1 MSYEVQILPKAVRQ
15 IKALSAVEVRQDITL
30 TIQSLT
36 NEPRPIGVKKLS
48 GEKDVYR
55 VKAGNYR
62 VLYRIIDK
70 ILVVV
75 VVSVGHRRE
84 VYRDRN
90 FC

>member
-15 IKALSAVEVRQDITL
+15 IKALSVEVRQDISL
-30 TIQSLT
+30 MIQSLA

-55 VKAGNYR
+55 VRVGNYR
-62 VLYRIIDK
+62 VLYRIVDK
-70 ILVVV
+70 VLVVL

-84 VYRDRN
+84 VYRDR
-90 FC
+90 

>member
-1 MSYEVQILPKAVRQ
+1 MSYEVQILPKAARQ
-15 IKALSAVEVRQDITL
+15 IKALSVEVRQDISL
-30 TIQSLT
+30 TIQSLA

-55 VKAGNYR
+55 VRVGNYR

-84 VYRDRN
+84 VYRDR
-90 FC
+90 

>member
-1 MSYEVQILPKAVRQ
+1 MSYEVQILPKVARQ
-15 IKALSAVEVRQDITL
+15 IKALSVEIRQDISL
-30 TIQSLT
+30 TIRSLA

-70 ILVVV
+70 VLVVV
-75 VVSVGHRRE
+75 VVSIGHRRE
-84 VYRDRN
+84 VYCDR
-90 FC
+90 

>member
-1 MSYEVQILPKAVRQ
+1 MSYEVQILPKVARQ
-15 IKALSAVEVRQDITL
+15 IKALSVEVRQDISL
-30 TIQSLT
+30 TIRSLA

-70 ILVVV
+70 VLVVV

-84 VYRDRN
+84 VYRDR
-90 FC
+90 